1 MHYKSKMKSY
11 RLTPTRRRLC
21 RSLIRSSLNSF
32 AIQAVKR
39 NASTRAIIVKVVG
52 EMLHKEVACLCS
64 DDLNSI
70 MKQKDVNCYKK
81 FDMIIEKINGE
92 IELVA
97 PILFSL
103 LQSCLKTR
111 RPRTNTR
118 ELVAVIVSILCKHR
132 RPEVCLLQKIFSL
145 ILYVGH
151 ASKQVSIWLPA
162 RVINIVVFTS

>member
-11 RLTPTRRRLC
+11 RLTLTRRRLC
-21 RSLIRSSLNSF
+21 RPLIRSSLNSF

-81 FDMIIEKINGE
+81 FDMIIEKIKE
-92 IELVA
+92 KL
-97 PILFSL
+97 S
-103 LQSCLKTR
+103 
-111 RPRTNTR
+111 
-118 ELVAVIVSILCKHR
+118 
-132 RPEVCLLQKIFSL
+132 
-145 ILYVGH
+145 
-151 ASKQVSIWLPA
+151 
-162 RVINIVVFTS
+162 

>member
-1 MHYKSKMKSY
+1 MKSY

-21 RSLIRSSLNSF
+21 RPLIRSSLNSF

-39 NASTRAIIVKVVG
+39 NALTRAIIVKVIG

-97 PILFSL
+97 PIPELPTVLLFAGL
-103 LQSCLKTR
+103 SCIFSDFSAL
-111 RPRTNTR
+111 
-118 ELVAVIVSILCKHR
+118 SC
-132 RPEVCLLQKIFSL
+132 IFSL
-145 ILYVGH
+145 R
-151 ASKQVSIWLPA
+151 PA
-162 RVINIVVFTS
+162 FFSHLKNGLFVKSLQLVTRLMV